1 MAASPWRDIEYP
13 LTLRDLGRLSLF
25 KDNLRALEFVTD
37 QPAAIDGMTDQQVK
51 QFARRLVFARMLV
64 KTGRIHDNG

>member
-1 MAASPWRDIEYP
+1 MAASPWRDLEYP

-25 KDNLRALEFVTD
+25 KDNLRAFEFIID
-37 QPAAIDGMTDQQVK
+37 QAAVFPGMTDQQVK